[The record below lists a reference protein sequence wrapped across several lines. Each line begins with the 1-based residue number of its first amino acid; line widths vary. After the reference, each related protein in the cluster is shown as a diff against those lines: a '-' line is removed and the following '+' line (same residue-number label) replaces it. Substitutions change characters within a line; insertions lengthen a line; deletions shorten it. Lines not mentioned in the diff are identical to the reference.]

1 MDTTQSIIQAS
12 NYDQKTT
19 MQQETFMKENWWKI
33 RLSQTKLLWIACWC
47 PQKMPLPQISQRKLP
62 QTVNKTSNLQKVSS
76 LKSFPLYSHFF
87 DTCYL
92 CVVTGFPTDGK
103 EFFLKI
109 ISEVRGEENSLG
121 SSL

>member
-1 MDTTQSIIQAS
+1 M
-12 NYDQKTT
+12 
-19 MQQETFMKENWWKI
+19 E
-33 RLSQTKLLWIACWC
+33 
-47 PQKMPLPQISQRKLP
+47 
-62 QTVNKTSNLQKVSS
+62 NKTFTDKTFVGCLLVPPKDATPSNFTEKTSINSQQNLEFAKVSS

-103 EFFLKI
+103 VKI